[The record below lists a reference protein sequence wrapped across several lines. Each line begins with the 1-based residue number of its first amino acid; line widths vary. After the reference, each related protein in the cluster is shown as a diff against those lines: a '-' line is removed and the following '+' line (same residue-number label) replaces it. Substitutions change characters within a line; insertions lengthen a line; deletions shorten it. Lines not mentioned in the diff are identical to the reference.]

1 MIMLAD
7 WHPDIIEFIIS
18 KMQNPNILRHIINTT
33 NDEQIKR
40 LAQEKLKFEPLSENE
55 VSVLE
60 HALTSISI
68 HGGEDEK
75 DYAEQTLKDG
85 GRYSVNNPDFLTGA
99 NISVAITKEFI
110 EAIENDEEYALRF
123 PDVENYDEDQMRLYN
138 EEWHEVGDVREW
150 TLPVKTYRTIKAREL
165 WNLINVCATYSA
177 EPGVFFIDTANEM
190 TNAQAYGEKVV
201 ATNPCGE
208 QPLAPYSVCNLAA
221 INLANM
227 ADKENKTVDFEKLK
241 RTVRVGVRMMDNV
254 IDATPYFLPENER
267 MAKGERRLGLGVMG
281 LADLLIYCEKTYGSP
296 EGNELIDKVFETIAT
311 EAYRTSIEL
320 AKEKGS
326 FPFLEYGI
334 GNFREEFINTGY
346 MRRMPDDIREGVLKY
361 GIRNSHLLTVAPTG
375 STGTLVGVS
384 TGLEPYFAFKYYRSG
399 RLGKFI
405 EVDADIIDELGVDP
419 DNLPPYF
426 VTAMDL
432 SPEAHA
438 DVQCVIQ
445 RWVDSSISKTV
456 NAPKGRSEENVQKI
470 YERLYK
476 GGAKGGTVYV
486 DGSRDSQVLSLSN
499 DDKEAEDERIKETAE
514 VGIEIGNTCPICR
527 DGTVVEQGGCNTC
540 NTCGTQLK
548 CGL

>member
-40 LAQEKLKFEPLSENE
+40 LAQEKLKFEPLSDEE
-55 VSVLE
+55 KDVLSG
-60 HALTSISI
+60 ALAYY
-68 HGGEDEK
+68 GQLEDDLGRGLYEDENK
-75 DYAEQTLKDG
+75 PRVFAEQLLKDG

-99 NISVAITKEFI
+99 NISVAITKELM
-110 EAIENDEEYALRF
+110 EAVENDEEYALRF
-123 PDVENYDEDQMRLYN
+123 PDVENYYEDQMRLSN
-138 EEWHEVGDVREW
+138 EEWNAVGDVREW
-150 TLPVKTYRTIKAREL
+150 KSQGFGIKTYRTIKAREL

-281 LADLLIYCEKTYGSP
+281 LADLLIYYEKTYGSP

-334 GNFREEFINTGY
+334 GNFREEFISTGY
-346 MRRMPDDIREGVLKY
+346 MRRMP
-361 GIRNSHLLTVAPTG
+361 
-375 STGTLVGVS
+375 
-384 TGLEPYFAFKYYRSG
+384 
-399 RLGKFI
+399 
-405 EVDADIIDELGVDP
+405 
-419 DNLPPYF
+419 
-426 VTAMDL
+426 
-432 SPEAHA
+432 
-438 DVQCVIQ
+438 
-445 RWVDSSISKTV
+445 
-456 NAPKGRSEENVQKI
+456 
-470 YERLYK
+470 
-476 GGAKGGTVYV
+476 
-486 DGSRDSQVLSLSN
+486 
-499 DDKEAEDERIKETAE
+499 EDRK
-514 VGIEIGNTCPICR
+514 
-527 DGTVVEQGGCNTC
+527 
-540 NTCGTQLK
+540 
-548 CGL
+548 